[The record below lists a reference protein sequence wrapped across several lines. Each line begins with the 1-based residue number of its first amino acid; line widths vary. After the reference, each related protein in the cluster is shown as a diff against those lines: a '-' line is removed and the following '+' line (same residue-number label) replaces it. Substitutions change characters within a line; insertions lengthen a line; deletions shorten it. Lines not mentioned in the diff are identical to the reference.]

1 MNMCFS
7 MPKPQ
12 PLPQTPK
19 RDEGAA
25 LAQEARRKALDAQGV
40 KANIF
45 TTPLGDSGFGQN
57 VKGAT
62 LLGQSNGG

>member
-1 MNMCFS
+1 MCFS
-7 MPKPQ
+7 MPKTP
-12 PLPQTPK
+12 PIPPTPK

-25 LAQEARRKALDAQGV
+25 LAQEARARAASAQGV

-45 TTPLGDSGFGQN
+45 TSPLGDSGFGGN

-62 LLGQSNGG
+62 LLGQSNGV